1 MFRKRVM
8 WHHFQVCNFKSQGK
22 TSKRGKTRVQALCA
36 FAEPAPNGFSNA
48 YWKFLSGMNQDEVA
62 VAIKE
67 DRCILEYGYVQFR
80 KNEYIISQHQYI
92 RKKLSELGRLVL
104 EAKKLHVKTI
114 KELIKPEK
122 YTLLSRLQDA

>member
-1 MFRKRVM
+1 M

-48 YWKFLSGMNQDEVA
+48 YWKFLSGINQDEVA

-92 RKKLSELGRLVL
+92 RKKTERAWQTGTGS
-104 EAKKLHVKTI
+104 KKITREDYQRTHK
-114 KELIKPEK
+114 
-122 YTLLSRLQDA
+122 A